1 MIFGTV
7 GGNGTD
13 DDDTACGVIP
23 NGKSD
28 IIGNV
33 AIAVTGV
40 ACVACA
46 TIAIGFII
54 DDISVLMTGNPIK
67 PVFVIISP

>member
-1 MIFGTV
+1 MIFGIADA
-7 GGNGTD
+7 D
-13 DDDTACGVIP
+13 DD
-23 NGKSD
+23 GKSD

-33 AIAVTGV
+33 AIAVTLG
-40 ACVACA
+40 CSACA
-46 TIAIGFII
+46 TMNGGGLII

>member
-1 MIFGTV
+1 MIFGTD

-13 DDDTACGVIP
+13 DDDDD
-23 NGKSD
+23 GKSD

-54 DDISVLMTGNPIK
+54 DDISVLMTGNPTN